1 MRQSI
6 RRYFPLIIL
15 LSALPAVVQA
25 QALSKQLVSLYTEY
39 EANILDNATPAVVA
53 SDSLDRAALLI
64 GISDYPGSDEDLEG
78 PELDV
83 HIMETLLM
91 ANGNFKKEDIVV
103 LKDEMATRDNIANQL
118 QRLSWVRESG
128 VVVVYFSGHGIQL
141 DYDLYDQDERIDGK
155 DEAIVVYDAS
165 NEWPLIVDD
174 EWDGILNYLNKR
186 RMLVIL
192 DSCYSG
198 TATRGLTDAYAKYS
212 SMEISRSS
220 QLEALASNSNR
231 SDRFVFSAS
240 QSDEVSWSRWFP
252 DFDNFAG
259 LATVAFASTWL
270 EAGPKT
276 TMQELFSESRRI
288 AQQLSLDMSS
298 IQTPDFEVNTASNM
312 TVEDFFK

>member
-1 MRQSI
+1 MKKIIGIALWVCLSQSSS
-6 RRYFPLIIL
+6 YGQV
-15 LSALPAVVQA
+15 LPKSTVSIYSSYSE
-25 QALSKQLVSLYTEY
+25 SK
-39 EANILDNATPAVVA
+39 ILDQNIQESQ

-83 HIMETLLM
+83 YVMETLLI

-103 LKDEMATRDNIANQL
+103 LKDEMATRDNIATQL
-118 QRLSWVRESG
+118 QRLSWVRKSG

-141 DYDLYDQDERIDGK
+141 DYDLYEQDERLDGK

-174 EWDGILNYLNKR
+174 EWDGILNYLNKK

-212 SMEISRSS
+212 SMEISESS
-220 QLEALASNSNR
+220 QLDALAKNDMK

-252 DFDNFAG
+252 DFGNFAG

-270 EAGPKT
+270 EAEPKT
-276 TMQELFSESRRI
+276 TMQELLSKSRRLT
-288 AQQLSLDMSS
+288 QQLSLDMSS
-298 IQTPDFEVNTASNM
+298 IQTPDFETTSSPNM
-312 TVEDFFK
+312 TVEEFFK